1 MLIAKDR
8 QDKTLMTPTK
18 QKATCLQHVSVHGA
32 RQFESSIDELIF
44 ADCEIVLND
53 DLIYKT
59 RVKQYSSMPF
69 FEAGTEVFVH
79 DYTEAVARVIIRGKS
94 PPFLLPLS
102 IAG

>member
-1 MLIAKDR
+1 M
-8 QDKTLMTPTK
+8 
-18 QKATCLQHVSVHGA
+18 SVHGA